1 MNSKVDM
8 QDIETKQI
16 SVTINTWISV
26 TSKGKEYIG
35 EQDFENL
42 KDDILTLITTLRRQ
56 DLEEVRKDF
65 PIKGLGFVTFGELRA
80 YLDSKIESLKK

>member
-65 PIKGLGFVTFGELRA
+65 PIKGWGFVTFGELRA